1 MMTPFGPQ
9 MEQPQFPQFLP
20 FPMAQPPFPMGF
32 GQGMPTMPQ
41 PPFMP
46 FGPQADDEWPTMP
59 QLPFMPFGPQ
69 TDDEQPVMLSIPFL
83 MPSFPQELPEIQ
95 TPFGTLPQPYE
106 LYEGAL
112 RDVIGFLNNLLAQS
126 EKARKDEDED
136 SEDDASSDEEE
147 KAKAGNAAFSFMP
160 GAGSGAPQPPDGGL
174 LSTSGPLGGLLGKLF
189 DASDTDYFYED

>member
-20 FPMAQPPFPMGF
+20 FPMPQTPFPMGF
-32 GQGMPTMPQ
+32 GQAMTAMPQ
-41 PPFMP
+41 QPFMP
-46 FGPQADDEWPTMP
+46 FGPQTDDGWPAMP

-69 TDDEQPVMLSIPFL
+69 DDDEQPAMLNIPFP
-83 MPSFPQELPEIQ
+83 MPFSMEELPEIQ

-112 RDVIGFLNNLLAQS
+112 RDVIGFLNSLLAQS
-126 EKARKDEDED
+126 EKAHEDEDED
-136 SEDDASSDEEE
+136 EGSEGDASSDEAEAE
-147 KAKAGNAAFSFMP
+147 TAGNAAFSFLP
-160 GAGSGAPQPPDGGL
+160 GPGAPQPPEGGL
-174 LSTSGPLGGLLGKLF
+174 LTTNSPLGGLLGKLF